1 MATVAKSMLDAAVKG
16 YLENLKSKRHF
27 VFFQSKTIQKFISRA
42 YCMLTKLQQMPE
54 HLFWG

>member
-27 VFFQSKTIQKFISRA
+27 VFFQSKKI
-42 YCMLTKLQQMPE
+42 
-54 HLFWG
+54 